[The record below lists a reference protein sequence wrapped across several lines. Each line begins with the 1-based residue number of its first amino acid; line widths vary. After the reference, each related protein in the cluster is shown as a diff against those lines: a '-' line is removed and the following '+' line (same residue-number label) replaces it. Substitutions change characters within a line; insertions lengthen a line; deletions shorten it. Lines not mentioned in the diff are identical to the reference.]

1 MPRYSSRRL
10 LTTLLAATFLIVAA
24 ILPGCS
30 AVIPADNTTPANP
43 ADTVSVGA
51 AANPSAI
58 SEAAVAM
65 PDLYSAEVASRI
77 LERGGNAVDAAI
89 AATFTLAVTYPEAGN
104 IGGGGFML
112 LRMDNTSEFLDYR
125 ETAPAAA
132 FETMYLDGNGDV
144 IPKASLS
151 GHRASGIPGTVAG
164 MWAAHQKHGSLP
176 WSELLA
182 EPIRLASEGFEVHET
197 LADSYRSALKLH
209 TDGTNIKAHFGDAMP
224 ETLVQ
229 PDLAATLTRISNKGP
244 SDFYTGKTAEL
255 LVAEMARGNGI
266 ISLEDLAGYK
276 VAWREPLT
284 ESWRDYTI
292 HTAPPPS
299 SGGIALVQLLRMKDL
314 LETQFGDAAHNSPRY
329 VHLIAEI
336 EKRVF
341 ADRAEYLGDPDF
353 LTVPTQRLLNT
364 EYLAKRTA
372 DISVSS
378 ISPTPDIKPGLEPH
392 DTTHFSVLDRW
403 GNAVANTYTINFGFG
418 NGVVVGGAGFLLN
431 NEMDDFSIKP
441 GVPNIFGVI
450 GNGANSIQ
458 PNKRM
463 LSSMAPTLLLKD
475 DLVVTVLGTPGGST
489 IFTSVF
495 QTLINLMD
503 FDMSAQ
509 DAVSAARFHHQLL
522 PKDLITMSL
531 PLPAATQQALR
542 AQGYTVTP
550 NPWGPFGDV
559 QLITRHDGQLDAA
572 SDDRRRGE
580 SRVLL
585 GH

>member
-1 MPRYSSRRL
+1 MHPRYRL
-10 LTTLLAATFLIVAA
+10 SLRTLLASALAIVSLVACAPVEQVEQARIEVAT
-24 ILPGCS
+24 GS
-30 AVIPADNTTPANP
+30 K
-43 ADTVSVGA
+43 A
-51 AANPSAI
+51 AASGSKAAAAL

-65 PDLYSAEVASRI
+65 PDRYSAEVASRV

-89 AATFTLAVTYPEAGN
+89 AAAFTLAVTYPEAGN

-132 FETMYLDGNGDV
+132 FKAMYLDKNGNV

-151 GHRASGIPGTVAG
+151 GHRAAGIPGTVAG
-164 MWAAHQKHGSLP
+164 MWAAHQRHGSLP
-176 WSELLA
+176 WTELLEA
-182 EPIRLASEGFEVHET
+182 PIQLAAEGFEVHKT
-197 LADSYRSALKLH
+197 LADSYLSALNLH
-209 TDGTNIKAHFGDAMP
+209 TTGTNMKAHFGEVMP
-224 ETLVQ
+224 QRLVQ
-229 PDLAATLTRISNKGP
+229 PELAATLTRISEQGP
-244 SDFYTGKTAEL
+244 DDFYTGKTAEL
-255 LVAEMARGNGI
+255 LVAEMARGNGL
-266 ISLEDLAGYK
+266 ISMEDLAGYS
-276 VAWREPLT
+276 VVWRDPLI
-284 ESWRDYTI
+284 ERWRDYTV

-314 LETQFGDAAHNSPRY
+314 LEKEFGDAAHNSPRY

-353 LTVPTQRLLNT
+353 VEVPVQPLLET
-364 EYLAKRTA
+364 DYLAKRVA
-372 DISVSS
+372 DISAAQ
-378 ISPTPDIKPGLEPH
+378 ISPTPNIKPGLEPH

-431 NEMDDFSIKP
+431 NEMDDFSTKP
-441 GVPNIFGVI
+441 GVPNIFGVV
-450 GNGANSIQ
+450 GNSANSIE

-463 LSSMAPTLLLKD
+463 LSSMTPTLLLKGD
-475 DLVVTVLGTPGGST
+475 QVVTVLGTPGGST

-495 QTLINLMD
+495 QTLINMMD
-503 FDMSAQ
+503 FGMSAQ
-509 DAVSAARFHHQLL
+509 DAVSTARFHHQLI
-522 PKDLITMSL
+522 PKDLIAMSV
-531 PLPAATQQALR
+531 PLPVATQEALR
-542 AQGYTVTP
+542 IQGYIVKP

-559 QLITRHDGQLDAA
+559 QLITRHNGELDAA
-572 SDDRRRGE
+572 SDGRRRGE
-580 SRVLL
+580 SRILL

>member
-1 MPRYSSRRL
+1 MTSHSSRSRL
-10 LTTLLAATFLIVAA
+10 ITSFAVTLLFLGATLQGCSSGAPAAT
-24 ILPGCS
+24 S
-30 AVIPADNTTPANP
+30 TSTTTPT
-43 ADTVSVGA
+43 DTKTA
-51 AANPSAI
+51 AHSNATSQ
-58 SEAAVAM
+58 AAVAM

-77 LERGGNAVDAAI
+77 LERGGNAIDASI
-89 AATFTLAVTYPEAGN
+89 AAVFTLAVTYPEAGN

-112 LRMDNTSEFLDYR
+112 MRMDNTSEFLDYR

-132 FETMYLDGNGDV
+132 FETMFLDENDDV

-151 GHRASGIPGTVAG
+151 GHRAAGVPGTVAG
-164 MWAAHQKHGSLP
+164 MWAAHQKHGSIP
-176 WSELLA
+176 WTELLA
-182 EPIRLASEGFEVHET
+182 EPIRLATEGFEVHQT
-197 LADSYRSALKLH
+197 LADSYRSALQLH
-209 TDGTNIKAHFGDAMP
+209 TDGTNMKAHFGDQMP

-229 PDLAATLTRISNKGP
+229 PELAATLTRISNHGP
-244 SDFYTGKTAEL
+244 TDFYSGETAEL

-266 ISLEDLAGYK
+266 ITLEDLAAYK
-276 VAWREPLT
+276 VAWRQPLI
-284 ESWRDYTI
+284 ERWRDYSV

-353 LTVPTQRLLNT
+353 VTIPTQQLLNA
-364 EYLAKRTA
+364 EYLAKRSA
-372 DISVSS
+372 DISATS

-431 NEMDDFSIKP
+431 NEMDDFSTKP
-441 GVPNIFGVI
+441 GVPNIFGVV
-450 GNGANSIQ
+450 GNTANSIQ

-475 DLVVTVLGTPGGST
+475 DQVVTVVGTPGGST

-495 QTLINLMD
+495 QTLINIID

-509 DAVSAARFHHQLL
+509 DAVSVARFHHQLI
-522 PKDLITMSL
+522 PKDVITMSL
-531 PLPAATQQALR
+531 PLPVTTQEALR
-542 AQGYTVTP
+542 VHGYIVKP

-559 QLITRHDGQLDAA
+559 QLITRHTGQLDAA
-572 SDDRRRGE
+572 SDGRRRGE
-580 SRVLL
+580 SRILL

>member
-1 MPRYSSRRL
+1 MTSHSSRRHL
-10 LTTLLAATFLIVAA
+10 IIPFAITLLFIGATLSGCSSGAPAATITRTATH
-24 ILPGCS
+24 
-30 AVIPADNTTPANP
+30 ADAT
-43 ADTVSVGA
+43 SQ
-51 AANPSAI
+51 
-58 SEAAVAM
+58 AAVAM

-77 LERGGNAVDAAI
+77 LERGGNAVDASI
-89 AATFTLAVTYPEAGN
+89 AAVFTLAVTYPEAGN

-132 FETMYLDGNGDV
+132 FETMFLDENDEV

-151 GHRASGIPGTVAG
+151 GHRAAGVPGTVAG
-164 MWAAHQKHGSLP
+164 MWAAHQKHGSIP

-182 EPIRLASEGFEVHET
+182 EPIRLATEGFEVHQT
-197 LADSYRSALKLH
+197 LADSYRGALKLH
-209 TDGTNIKAHFGDAMP
+209 TDGTNMKAHFGDQMP

-229 PDLAATLTRISNKGP
+229 PELAATLTRISNHGP
-244 SDFYTGKTAEL
+244 ADFYIGKTAEL

-266 ISLEDLAGYK
+266 ITLEDLAAYK
-276 VAWREPLT
+276 VAWRQPLI
-284 ESWRDYTI
+284 ERWREYTV

-353 LTVPTQRLLNT
+353 VTIPTQRLLNA
-364 EYLAKRTA
+364 EYLAKRSA
-372 DISVSS
+372 DISATS
-378 ISPTPDIKPGLEPH
+378 ISSTPDIKPGLEPH

-431 NEMDDFSIKP
+431 NEMDDFSTKP
-441 GVPNIFGVI
+441 GVPNIFGVV
-450 GNGANSIQ
+450 GNTANSIQ

-475 DLVVTVLGTPGGST
+475 DQVVTVVGTPGGST

-495 QTLINLMD
+495 QTLINIID

-509 DAVSAARFHHQLL
+509 NAVSVARFHHQLI
-522 PKDLITMSL
+522 PKDVITMSL
-531 PLPAATQQALR
+531 PLPITTQEALR
-542 AQGYTVTP
+542 AQGYIVKP

-559 QLITRHDGQLDAA
+559 QLITRHTGQLDAA
-572 SDDRRRGE
+572 SDGRRRGE
-580 SRVLL
+580 SRILL